1 MRRHRPSLQLESLES
16 KTLLSGVKP
25 ALAPAAHVAVL
36 PREIPSAKHLPISI
50 SVSPGSSPGFIGP
63 AAGAPRYRH
72 FAPTEVDPNSP
83 LINQQLGQANAEKIA
98 ASLGLKPKLVFSKIQ
113 YRKFTTGSGKGGNMI
128 AATIFNDSVTVLT
141 NSCANPQS
149 VNLNG
154 NPTQV
159 ALGSYGL
166 TVLPTG
172 MLASDANSGSPSK
185 IVNQYLGPKSYLT
198 TWCHDNHATKSLI
211 ALRQSAY
218 IHQILFGNEAQKKA
232 NAAQLA
238 LYQNGPNSAV
248 VGLSMTPALWEINFC
263 LIYTLK
269 PSLTYSMPA
278 YWTPIP
284 GQVVAAL
291 QLSTKLNFGPGQVPF
306 DRFATFLNYKC

>member
-1 MRRHRPSLQLESLES
+1 MRN
-16 KTLLSGVKP
+16 
-25 ALAPAAHVAVL
+25 
-36 PREIPSAKHLPISI
+36 
-50 SVSPGSSPGFIGP
+50 VS
-63 AAGAPRYRH
+63 
-72 FAPTEVDPNSP
+72 
-83 LINQQLGQANAEKIA
+83 
-98 ASLGLKPKLVFSKIQ
+98 
-113 YRKFTTGSGKGGNMI
+113 
-128 AATIFNDSVTVLT
+128 FNDSVTLLMHM

-159 ALGSYGL
+159 TLGSYGL

-198 TWCHDNHATKSLI
+198 KWCHDNHATKSLI

-284 GQVVAAL
+284 GQVVASPSVKG
-291 QLSTKLNFGPGQVPF
+291 QSSKLNFGPGQVPF
-306 DRFATFLNYKC
+306 DRFATFLNNKCRIT